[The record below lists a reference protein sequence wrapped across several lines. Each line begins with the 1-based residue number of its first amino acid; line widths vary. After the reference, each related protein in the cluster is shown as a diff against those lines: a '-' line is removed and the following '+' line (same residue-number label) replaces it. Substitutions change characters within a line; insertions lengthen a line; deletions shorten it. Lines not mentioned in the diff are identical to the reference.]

1 LVSRLNG
8 ERHYIPQTK
17 DTVSRQ
23 GNKRHPITQQLL
35 YNPKASF
42 AMGRVDQDP
51 NNGAGPLQAD
61 PNLASN
67 GFSHTDNLD
76 CAACHASW
84 NNQCTGCHLRT
95 QYDANP
101 ANYFFSN
108 ITGERILL
116 KQQNADFTYISPLQ
130 MYLGV
135 NSKGKITQMNGGMKV
150 FYAYTDL
157 ANATSQVF
165 TFSDRSGNGNNPNF
179 QGRNAHPALGMS
191 QMSAHTTR
199 GKVTATNEGPR
210 YCVACHQNQD
220 GLNNFGADYATYA
233 TDYFNRN
240 YANLNFNLLQ
250 QHIGQNTGNQLN
262 SPFWVHMVAGLGTG
276 LYLFGKDAADA
287 TVACPINPFDANDNR
302 FFCQGTSPQDRF
314 NNGGLDLVAWDLD
327 RYVEWNPTT
336 FTGGVSNTMGMHPL
350 LNAAGSTLR
359 AGGLNL
365 NHTGPLGSPMINKI
379 ANTNNAQGGKVLDSW
394 MDADGNAQGNLNLNA
409 LP

>member
-1 LVSRLNG
+1 
-8 ERHYIPQTK
+8 
-17 DTVSRQ
+17 
-23 GNKRHPITQQLL
+23 
-35 YNPKASF
+35 
-42 AMGRVDQDP
+42 
-51 NNGAGPLQAD
+51 
-61 PNLASN
+61 
-67 GFSHTDNLD
+67 
-76 CAACHASW
+76 
-84 NNQCTGCHLRT
+84 
-95 QYDANP
+95 
-101 ANYFFSN
+101 
-108 ITGERILL
+108 
-116 KQQNADFTYISPLQ
+116 
-130 MYLGV
+130 
-135 NSKGKITQMNGGMKV
+135 
-150 FYAYTDL
+150 
-157 ANATSQVF
+157 
-165 TFSDRSGNGNNPNF
+165 
-179 QGRNAHPALGMS
+179 MS